1 MKRYSLL
8 VLLVFIVTFSSNSFA
23 EWTKLAEGAADA
35 NRGDVF
41 YVDFDRIR
49 NVDGYTYFWRLTDY
63 LKPTETGT
71 LSFRTYWQGDCK
83 LFRKK
88 LLTAIPHKEP
98 MGRGSGKVI
107 NPKNLDWVNP
117 TPNSVDELILQSVC
131 SMSR

>member
-23 EWTKLAEGAADA
+23 EWTKLAEGAADG

-49 NVDGYTYFWRLTDY
+49 NVDGYTYFWRLSDY

-83 LFRKK
+83 LFRYQNLKFYF
-88 LLTAIPHKEP
+88 HKRP
-98 MGRGSGKVI
+98 MARGDAEVEDSVDLSWRY
-107 NPKNLDWVNP
+107 PP
-117 TPNSVDELILQSVC
+117 PNSNIENVLNSVC
-131 SMSR
+131 SQ